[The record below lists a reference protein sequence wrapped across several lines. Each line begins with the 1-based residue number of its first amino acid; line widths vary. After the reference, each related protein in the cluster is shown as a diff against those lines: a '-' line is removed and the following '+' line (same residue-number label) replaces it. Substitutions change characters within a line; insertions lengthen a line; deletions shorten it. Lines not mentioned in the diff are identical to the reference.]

1 VRTIPLLLTIAVLEL
16 GARAAVAQRV
26 TAWEVGMASLDE
38 DVRLLQVGYRASWV
52 NPGHVGVDFSVA
64 ASPVGLLSLFIHGA
78 LDLDAA
84 YAVVLDS
91 ATSLHLRAGGT
102 AFVAASQYG
111 AGLTGGF
118 NVGFGIVG
126 RTSATSGIR
135 LDVVQRWFPTEY
147 ETYSATSVT
156 VGIAVF
162 R

>member
-1 VRTIPLLLTIAVLEL
+1 MRTIPLLITVAVLEL

-26 TAWEVGMASLDE
+26 TAWEVGMASLGE
-38 DVRLLQVGYRASWV
+38 DVRIVQVGYRASWLD
-52 NPGHVGVDFSVA
+52 PGHAGVDFSVA
-64 ASPVGLLSLFIHGA
+64 ASPVGLLSLLVHGA

-102 AFVAASQYG
+102 AFVHASQYG
-111 AGLTGGF
+111 AGFIGGF

-135 LDVVQRWFPTEY
+135 VDVVQRWFPGEY
-147 ETYSATSVT
+147 RTYSATSVT